1 MKNYGNYGND
11 IWTGIIIDFL
21 IQLKICGLESEFF
34 LTDKD
39 FAQISAT
46 HFV

>member
-1 MKNYGNYGND
+1 MKNHNNCDNG
-11 IWTGIIIDFL
+11 IRTGIIIDFL
-21 IQLKICGLESEFF
+21 IQLKIHGLEPEFF